1 MSEPAADRMLWSVA
15 RSPVPV
21 RARNLRLSFSKILT
35 TPPHVP
41 IMALPKADQTR
52 WFSEEVQPHEP
63 SLRAY
68 LRGSFPSVADV
79 DDVVQE
85 SYLRV
90 WKAWATQPIRSAR
103 AFLFR
108 VARHHALDLVRRERI
123 SPVSGVRDLAA
134 LTVVEDGCGV
144 AEAVS
149 RQEKVRLLAEAI
161 DALPAGC
168 RQVVVLRKLK
178 CLSQKEV
185 SLHLG
190 LAEKTIEAQLA
201 RGVKRCEDFL
211 RKRGVHGFYF
221 DDAS

>member
-1 MSEPAADRMLWSVA
+1 
-15 RSPVPV
+15 
-21 RARNLRLSFSKILT
+21 
-35 TPPHVP
+35 
-41 IMALPKADQTR
+41 MASQEAEQTR

-68 LRGSFPSVADV
+68 LRGSFPSVPDV

-108 VARHHALDLVRRERI
+108 VARHHALDLVRRERV

-134 LTVVEDGCGV
+134 LLVVEDKPGI

-149 RQEKVRLLAEAI
+149 RLEKVRLLADAI
-161 DALPAGC
+161 EALPARC
-168 RQVVVLRKLK
+168 RQIVVLRKLK
-178 CLSQKEV
+178 CLPQKQV
-185 SLHLG
+185 AAQLG
-190 LAEKTIEAQLA
+190 LAEKTVEAQLA
-201 RGVKRCEDFL
+201 RGVKRCEEFL
-211 RKRGVHGFYF
+211 RQRGVQGFYS
-221 DDAS
+221 DDAT

>member
-1 MSEPAADRMLWSVA
+1 MA
-15 RSPVPV
+15 RD
-21 RARNLRLSFSKILT
+21 LRLSFRKIQI
-35 TPPHVP
+35 TPPLTRP
-41 IMALPKADQTR
+41 MASQEAEQTR

-68 LRGSFPSVADV
+68 LRGSFPSVPDV

-108 VARHHALDLVRRERI
+108 VARHHALDLVRRERV
-123 SPVSGVRDLAA
+123 SPVTAVRDLAA
-134 LTVVEDGCGV
+134 LSVVEDRPGI

-149 RQEKVRLLAEAI
+149 RQEKVRLLADAI
-161 DALPAGC
+161 EALPARC
-168 RQVVVLRKLK
+168 RQIIVLRKLR
-178 CLSQKEV
+178 CFPQKQV
-185 SLHLG
+185 AVQLG
-190 LAEKTIEAQLA
+190 LAEKTVEAQLA
-201 RGVKRCEDFL
+201 RGVKRCEEFL

-221 DDAS
+221 DDAT